1 MFRTLFLFLNILS
14 AILLAF
20 TYLSPYINPL
30 EFRKIP
36 VVGLFYPA
44 LLLTNIGFIL
54 GWFYFK
60 KFKYSFISLL
70 VILLGIQHLFSLIS
84 IPYFQE
90 SVVITKNATRVSTYN
105 IGSFQDIAWKKN
117 GFQPAAIKNIVKEFK
132 DSDYLCAQEV
142 HYTSRKL
149 LEKELNYTYSHGNK
163 GTRIFSRKPFIKK
176 GSIDFGKSANS
187 CTWVD
192 VPFNSQTIRLYSV
205 HLESNRIT
213 PATKKIIKKK
223 ELSFKERIKLLRG
236 MISQYLYRN
245 RLRVQQTEKVLEHI
259 KDSPHPVVV
268 CGDFNDAPLSY
279 IYRRFTKQLS
289 DGFLQQGQGS
299 GVSFRGYIPLLRID
313 YILADPS
320 LQFQKYRTVRNIKYS
335 DHYPVTAIIGENYE

>member
-1 MFRTLFLFLNILS
+1 MFRTLFLFLNIVS

-44 LLLTNIGFIL
+44 LLITNIGFIL
-54 GWFYFK
+54 GWIYFK
-60 KFKYSFISLL
+60 KVKYSVISLV
-70 VILLGIQHLFSLIS
+70 VILLGLQHLFSLIS

-90 SVVITKNATRVSTYN
+90 SVVTTKEAIKVSTFN
-105 IGSFQDIAWKKN
+105 IKTFDDIAWKKN
-117 GFQPAAIKNIVKEFK
+117 SFQPAAIKNITKAFK
-132 DSDYLCAQEV
+132 DSDYLCTQEV
-142 HYTSRKL
+142 HYTSRKM
-149 LEKELNYTYSHGNK
+149 LEKELKYPYSHGIK
-163 GTRIFSRKPFIKK
+163 GTRIFSKRPFLKK
-176 GSIDFGKSANS
+176 GIVDFGKTDNS

-192 VPFNSQTIRLYSV
+192 IPFESKTVRLYNV
-205 HLESNRIT
+205 HLESNHIS
-213 PATKKIIKKK
+213 PATKEIVKQEEANIKK
-223 ELSFKERIKLLRG
+223 RIKLLRD

-245 RLRVQQTEKVLEHI
+245 RLRVQQTEKVLKHI
-259 KDSPHPVVV
+259 KSSPHPVVV

-279 IYRRFTKQLS
+279 IYRRFTKQLT
-289 DGFLQQGQGS
+289 DGFLQQGKWS

-320 LQFQKYRTVRNIKYS
+320 LQFQQYRTLRNIKYS
-335 DHYPVTAIIGENYE
+335 DHYPVTAIIGRGN